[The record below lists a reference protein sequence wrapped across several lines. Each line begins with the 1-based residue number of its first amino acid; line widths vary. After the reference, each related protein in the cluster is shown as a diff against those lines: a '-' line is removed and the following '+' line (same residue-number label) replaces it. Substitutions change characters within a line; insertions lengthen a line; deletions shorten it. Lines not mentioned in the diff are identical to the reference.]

1 MRGLNRVLAVL
12 IGVLL
17 LAFAGTAWADDDDDD
32 NNKPDVTI
40 AVAADVASARAL
52 LAGTVDPNGRNTT
65 YLFEY
70 GPTTA
75 YGSQTAHASAGSF
88 SSPQDVSATVSGLQ
102 PSTTY
107 HFRLVATNSKGTR
120 RSQDRAFTTLAA
132 PPPGTSDPVPVD
144 PVPGTDDVDET
155 PPAPELGSSVLVAPA
170 AGHLHVRRPGTTS
183 FVPLELGA
191 ELPLGS
197 EIDARR
203 GTLALTS
210 ALPSGATQTGRFGGG
225 RFVIRQSKRGYVDL
239 FLRGRACIRS
249 GSGSRVASVAT
260 AARRPRS
267 GRRLWGSDRGGRFRT
282 HGKHSHATVR
292 GTRWVVADTC
302 AGTLTRVTRGSVI
315 VRDKVRDKRVLLE
328 AGERYLA
335 RPRS

>member
-1 MRGLNRVLAVL
+1 MGALNRVLAVL

-17 LAFAGTAWADDDDDD
+17 LAFAGTAWADDDD
-32 NNKPDVTI
+32 KPDVTI
-40 AVAADVASARAL
+40 AAAANVTPTSAV
-52 LAGTVDPNGRNTT
+52 LAGAVDPNGRNTT

-70 GPTTA
+70 GPTAA
-75 YGSQTAHASAGSF
+75 YGAQTAHASAGSF
-88 SSPQDVSATVSGLQ
+88 NSAQDVSAVVTGLQ
-102 PSTTY
+102 PSTIY

-120 RSQDRAFTTLAA
+120 RSQNRFFTTLPA
-132 PPPGTSDPVPVD
+132 PAPAPGVPDPGPVDSLPGT
-144 PVPGTDDVDET
+144 GDVDEA
-155 PPAPELGSSVLVAPA
+155 PPAPELGSSVLVAP
-170 AGHLHVRRPGTTS
+170 GEGELRVRLPGTTS
-183 FVPLELGA
+183 FAELELGS

-203 GTLALTS
+203 GTLVLTS

-225 RFVIRQSKRGYVDL
+225 RFVIRQRKRGYVDL
-239 FLRGRACIRS
+239 HLRGRACIRS
-249 GSGSRVASVAT
+249 AGASRVASVAS

-302 AGTLTRVTRGSVI
+302 AGTLTRVTKGSVI

-335 RPRS
+335 RPRR

>member
-1 MRGLNRVLAVL
+1 MERLNRVVAIL

-17 LAFAGTAWADDDDDD
+17 LAFAGTAWAEDDDDK
-32 NNKPDVTI
+32 KPDVTI
-40 AVAADVASARAL
+40 AAAADVTPTSAL

-88 SSPQDVSATVSGLQ
+88 NSATPVSATVAGLQ
-102 PSTTY
+102 PSSTY

-120 RSQDRAFTTLAA
+120 RSQDRSFTTAAA
-132 PPPGTSDPVPVD
+132 PAPGVPDPVD
-144 PVPGTDDVDET
+144 PVPADGDVDET

-170 AGHLHVRRPGTTS
+170 AGHLQVRRPGTTS
-183 FVPLELGA
+183 FEPLERGA
-191 ELPLGS
+191 ELPVGTGV
-197 EIDARR
+197 DARR
-203 GTLALTS
+203 GALALTS

-225 RFVIRQSKRGYVDL
+225 RFVIRQGKRGYVDL
-239 FLRGRACIRS
+239 FLRGRACTRS
-249 GSGSRVASVAT
+249 GTGSRVASVAS

-267 GRRLWGSDRGGRFRT
+267 GRRLWGSDHGGRFRT

-292 GTRWVVADTC
+292 GTRWVVVDTC
-302 AGTLTRVTRGSVI
+302 AGTLTRVTKGSVI

-335 RPRS
+335 RPRR